1 MASRCVYTITK
12 HNDMTKREREN
23 TTARLFSTTARLR
36 LTATGAVNFAFSTS
50 TSLLIPLRQKGV
62 GLVDFS
68 LLKIS
73 LPHTLLRSFLFFQLW
88 RMKRM
93 NKPTQKLCH
102 LCLHCYSL
110 VVVQVALLHTH
121 LPNCCQTILTCKLPS
136 RFPKALDTEAI
147 ILPLWSLHCV
157 EMIEFK
163 LFMNWRRRD

>member
-1 MASRCVYTITK
+1 MCV
-12 HNDMTKREREN
+12 HNNKTQRYDQERKREHN
-23 TTARLFSTTARLR
+23 
-36 LTATGAVNFAFSTS
+36 STS
-50 TSLLIPLRQKGV
+50 VLDHCQAATDGNGRSELCFFNINVPPNSFEARQGKARQGRQRGV

-110 VVVQVALLHTH
+110 VVVQVALLHTLH
-121 LPNCCQTILTCKLPS
+121 TFAKLLPNYSDILT
-136 RFPKALDTEAI
+136 ALEVSESTWH
-147 ILPLWSLHCV
+147 WSNNNTIMVTALCRNDW
-157 EMIEFK
+157 I
-163 LFMNWRRRD
+163 